1 MKSEMQNREI
11 RRQML
16 AEEIVALRD
25 MLPSPLD
32 AKFARFFEEY
42 IEHHEFG
49 LALDCIC
56 DYLLEPATPPTSASV
71 LGQIEKLRGLMKVED
86 DCFAKL
92 QRKAAGRQ

>member
-1 MKSEMQNREI
+1 MQERETWRETLTNELI
-11 RRQML
+11 
-16 AEEIVALRD
+16 ALRG
-25 MLPSPLD
+25 MLPSPVE
-32 AKFARFFEEY
+32 AKFASFFEEY

-92 QRKAAGRQ
+92 QQKSAGRQ

>member
-1 MKSEMQNREI
+1 MLSEE
-11 RRQML
+11 L
-16 AEEIVALRD
+16 VALRD
-25 MLPSPLD
+25 LLPSPLD

-56 DYLLEPATPPTSASV
+56 DYLLEPATQPTSASI

-86 DCFAKL
+86 DCIAKL
-92 QRKAAGRQ
+92 RIKASGG